1 MDKKLNVRVV
11 ALPIDQ
17 YDRDYL
23 SSLSDRELSEVALAE
38 GDSDIY
44 ESLLE
49 FQERLNND
57 EVDTENKWIYF
68 LTDLA

>member
-1 MDKKLNVRVV
+1 MDNNLNVRVV
-11 ALPIDQ
+11 ALPAIT
-17 YDRDYL
+17 YDRQWL
-23 SSLSDRELSEVALAE
+23 NTLNDRELSDTALAD

-49 FQERLNND
+49 FQEALNND

>member
-1 MDKKLNVRVV
+1 MDKKLDIRVV
-11 ALPIDQ
+11 ALPIDD
-17 YDRDYL
+17 YDREWL
-23 SSLSDRELSEVALAE
+23 NTKSDQELSEIACAD

-49 FQERLNND
+49 FQEALNSD

-68 LTDLA
+68 LTDKA

>member
-1 MDKKLNVRVV
+1 MDKKLDIRVV
-11 ALPIDQ
+11 ALPIDD
-17 YDRDYL
+17 YDREWLDTK
-23 SSLSDRELSEVALAE
+23 SDQELSEIALAD

-49 FQERLNND
+49 FQEALNSD

-68 LTDLA
+68 LTDKA